1 MKYFLIAGEPSGDLH
16 ASNLMRALQA
26 KDIAAEFVFYGGDK
40 MKSVGGRC
48 LRHYKE
54 IAYMGFIPVLMH
66 LRTILH
72 AMKTC
77 KRAIVEEKP
86 DVVILIDY
94 PGFNLSIARFL
105 KEKTTIPVH
114 YYILPKVWAWKEKRV
129 KQLKAFVD
137 ERFSILPFEVP
148 FFEGKHQCDIH
159 YVGNPSVDEV
169 VAYQEEHPADR
180 LSFLSENKMGDK
192 PIIALLP
199 GSRVQEI
206 KDNFQRMV
214 TAVVPY
220 IEKGYQ
226 VVVAG
231 APDISDT
238 EYEQCLHNGLS
249 QIVHNT
255 AFRILRGQ
263 TFAVLQQ
270 AEAAVVTSGTAA
282 LETALFRV
290 PQVVC
295 YYIPVGK
302 LIRMIKPYFLHVKY
316 ISLVNLILDRELV
329 RELIGDEV
337 NPEMIQRELSRI
349 VKNGDNREEMLRGY
363 EEMTQRLGPAGA
375 PVRAAE
381 TMCDLLKS

>member
-159 YVGNPSVDEV
+159 YIGNPSVDEV

-180 LSFLSENKMGDK
+180 LSFLSENKMEDK

-226 VVVAG
+226 VVVVG
-231 APDISDT
+231 APDISGTDGRYGA
-238 EYEQCLHNGLS
+238 ESVGGVYLGGHAAGGAAQGFNGSYRSGL
-249 QIVHNT
+249 
-255 AFRILRGQ
+255 LR
-263 TFAVLQQ
+263 
-270 AEAAVVTSGTAA
+270 
-282 LETALFRV
+282 
-290 PQVVC
+290 
-295 YYIPVGK
+295 
-302 LIRMIKPYFLHVKY
+302 
-316 ISLVNLILDRELV
+316 
-329 RELIGDEV
+329 
-337 NPEMIQRELSRI
+337 
-349 VKNGDNREEMLRGY
+349 
-363 EEMTQRLGPAGA
+363 
-375 PVRAAE
+375 
-381 TMCDLLKS
+381 